1 MVSSKEYLDFVLDQL
16 FGLDGITYRA
26 MMDES
31 IIFYQGRIII
41 GMYDRFFGEA
51 HKIRC
56 GYDAGSKPWTAL

>member
-16 FGLDGITYRA
+16 FGL
-26 MMDES
+26 MDES